1 MNDVKDIMKTV
12 CLKGSSSIVGQP
24 TPRMVEGKES
34 GDNMYFGE
42 YKGYY

>member
-1 MNDVKDIMKTV
+1 MLKTV
-12 CLKGSSSIVGQP
+12 CLKGEGSIAGMP

-34 GDNMYFGE
+34 DSNISLGK